1 MFRRSPT
8 ELPTRNNVCNIWYIY
23 VVEMVFCYANF
34 VLVLRISRLNLTTLE
49 PIEICKRGFDPRPR
63 SLILQKNTFRR
74 HWCSIDHGHR
84 KSWCRETNRGGRTFF
99 FFFLWIEEVCSSF
112 LNQSQSWYFS
122 HHIHYFYSLLLYYP
136 FSLFSKLN
144 IAHENCD

>member
-99 FFFLWIEEVCSSF
+99 FFFFMNWRSVQLFLESKSIMIFFSSHPLFLLSSF
-112 LNQSQSWYFS
+112 VLSF
-122 HHIHYFYSLLLYYP
+122 L
-136 FSLFSKLN
+136 SLF
-144 IAHENCD
+144 